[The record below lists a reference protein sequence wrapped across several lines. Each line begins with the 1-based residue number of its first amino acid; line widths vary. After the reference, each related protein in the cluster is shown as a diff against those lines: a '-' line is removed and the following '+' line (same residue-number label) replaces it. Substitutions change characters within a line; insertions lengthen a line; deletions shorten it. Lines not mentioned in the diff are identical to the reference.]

1 MILFLQIMID
11 IKILRS
17 NPELV
22 RDSIQKRNLKVD
34 LDAFL
39 ALDAER
45 LLVRQKIEELQTLR
59 NKVSKEIPTLSDATI
74 KQTKIAEM
82 KSVGDE
88 IAAGEAKLAETEEVY
103 TAFLYSMPNFLDP
116 TTAIGADESGN
127 TVEDRFGEP
136 TQFSFTPKAH
146 YEIGE
151 ARGWIDIEKGAEVS
165 GARFWYLKG
174 DLVLLQFAIL
184 QYVMQVMVSKGFMP
198 VIPPFL
204 VREPAMFGTGFFPA
218 DRAQIYSVNPGEDN
232 LFLIGTSE
240 VSLTSYHVK
249 ETINVDTPI
258 KYVGYSPCFRREA
271 GTYGK
276 DMKGIL
282 RGHQFDKI
290 EMVCFCKPEDS
301 TKLHN
306 EMVAV
311 EEGIWQSLGIPYQKL
326 NICSGDLGNPAMKK
340 FDLEA
345 WMPAQNQY
353 REITSCSNVGA
364 FQSRRLEIK
373 YKKVD
378 GSSDFVHTLNGTI
391 IAFSRCLIALI
402 ENYQNEDMTV
412 RIPEVLQPFMGG
424 RKVL

>member
-1 MILFLQIMID
+1 MID

-22 RDSIQKRNLKVD
+22 RDSIAKRNLKVD

-45 LLVRQKIEELQTLR
+45 LAQRQKMEELQALR
-59 NKVSKEIPTLSDATI
+59 NKASKEIPTISDNAKKQEIITNMKYVGEQITAAETKLS
-74 KQTKIAEM
+74 
-82 KSVGDE
+82 
-88 IAAGEAKLAETEEVY
+88 ETEEAY
-103 TAFLYSMPNFLDP
+103 NGMLYSIPNFLDP
-116 TTAIGADESGN
+116 TAAIGADESGN
-127 TVEDRFGEP
+127 TVESRFGEP
-136 TQFSFTPKAH
+136 TKFAFTPKAH
-146 YEIGE
+146 YDIGE

-184 QYVMQVMVSKGFMP
+184 QYVMQVMVAKGFMP

-204 VREPAMFGTGFFPA
+204 VREPAMYGTGFFPA

-232 LFLIGTSE
+232 LYLIGTSE

-249 ETINVDTPI
+249 ETINVDAPI

-290 EMVCFCKPEDS
+290 EMVCFAKPEDS
-301 TKLHN
+301 QKLHN
-306 EMVAV
+306 EMVAL
-311 EEGIWQSLGIPYQKL
+311 EEEIWQSLGIPYQKL

-340 FDLEA
+340 YDLEA
-345 WMPAQNQY
+345 WMPAQEQY
-353 REITSCSNVGA
+353 REVTSCSNIGT
-364 FQSRRLEIK
+364 FQSRRLDVK
-373 YKKVD
+373 YKKAD
-378 GSSDFVHTLNGTI
+378 GSSDYVHTLNGTV
-391 IAFSRCLIALI
+391 IAFSRCLIAVI

-412 RIPEVLQPFMGG
+412 RIPKVLQPFMGG
-424 RKVL
+424 REVL

>member
-1 MILFLQIMID
+1 M
-11 IKILRS
+11 
-17 NPELV
+17 
-22 RDSIQKRNLKVD
+22 
-34 LDAFL
+34 
-39 ALDAER
+39 
-45 LLVRQKIEELQTLR
+45 EELQALR
-59 NKVSKEIPTLSDATI
+59 NRVSKEIPTITDADQ
-74 KQTKIAEM
+74 KQVKIMEM
-82 KSVGDE
+82 KTVGDQ
-88 IAAGEAKLAETEEVY
+88 IAAIEASLADTEEAY
-103 TAFLYSMPNFLDP
+103 NAMLYSIPNFLDP
-116 TTAIGADESGN
+116 TAAVGADESGN
-127 TVEDRFGEP
+127 VVEFRYGEP
-136 TQFSFTPKAH
+136 TKFDFVPKTH
-146 YEIGE
+146 YDIGE

-184 QYVMQVMVSKGFMP
+184 QYVMQVMVAKGFMP

-204 VREPAMFGTGFFPA
+204 VREPAMYGTGFFPA

-249 ETINVDTPI
+249 ETVHVDTPI

-301 TKLHN
+301 QKLHN
-306 EMVAV
+306 EMVAI
-311 EEGIWQSLGIPYQKL
+311 EEEIWQSLGIPYQRI
-326 NICSGDLGNPAMKK
+326 NICSGDLGNPALKK
-340 FDLEA
+340 LDLEA
-345 WMPAQNQY
+345 WMPAQEQY
-353 REITSCSNVGA
+353 REVTSCSNIGT

-373 YKKVD
+373 YKKPD
-378 GSSDFVHTLNGTI
+378 GSSDFVHTLNGTV
-391 IAFSRCLIALI
+391 IAFSRCLIAII

-412 RIPEVLQPFMGG
+412 RIPKVLQPFMGG
-424 RKVL
+424 SDVI

>member
-1 MILFLQIMID
+1 MID
-11 IKILRS
+11 IKILRA

-22 RDSIQKRNLKVD
+22 RDSIAKRNLKVD

-39 ALDAER
+39 ALDASRLVER
-45 LLVRQKIEELQTLR
+45 QSMEDLQALR
-59 NKVSKEIPTLSDATI
+59 NRVSKEIPTIADATA
-74 KQTKIAEM
+74 KQAKIAEM
-82 KSVGDE
+82 KSVGDQ
-88 IAAGEAKLAETEEVY
+88 IATIEASLATTEEAY
-103 TAFLYSMPNFLDP
+103 SAMLYSIPNFLDP

-127 TVEDRFGEP
+127 TVESKFGEP
-136 TQFSFTPKAH
+136 TKFSFPPKAH
-146 YEIGE
+146 YDIGE

-184 QYVMQVMVSKGFMP
+184 QYVMQVMVAKGFMP

-204 VREPAMFGTGFFPA
+204 VREPAMYGTGFFPA

-249 ETINVDTPI
+249 ETVNVDAPI

-301 TKLHN
+301 AKLHN
-306 EMVAV
+306 EMVAI
-311 EEGIWQSLGIPYQKL
+311 EESIWQSLGIPYQKL

-340 FDLEA
+340 YDLEA
-345 WMPAQNQY
+345 WMPAQEQY
-353 REITSCSNVGA
+353 REVTSCSNIGT

-373 YKKVD
+373 YRKPD

-391 IAFSRCLIALI
+391 IAFSRCLIAVI

-412 RIPEVLQPFMGG
+412 NIPEVLQPFMGG
-424 RKVL
+424 KKIL

>member
-1 MILFLQIMID
+1 MID

-22 RDSIQKRNLKVD
+22 RDSIAKRNLKVD

-39 ALDAER
+39 ALDSER
-45 LLVRQKIEELQTLR
+45 LAQRQKMEEFQALR
-59 NKVSKEIPTLSDATI
+59 NRVSKEIPTIADASE
-74 KQTKIAEM
+74 KQAKIAEM
-82 KSVGDE
+82 KSVGED
-88 IAAGEAKLAETEEVY
+88 IAAIEANLAETEEAY
-103 TAFLYSMPNFLDP
+103 SDMLYSIPNFLDP

-127 TVEDRFGEP
+127 TVESRFGEP
-136 TQFSFTPKAH
+136 TKFAFPPKAH
-146 YEIGE
+146 YDIGE

-204 VREPAMFGTGFFPA
+204 VREPAMYGTGFFPA
-218 DRAQIYSVNPGEDN
+218 DRSQIYSVNPGEDN
-232 LFLIGTSE
+232 LYLIGTSE

-249 ETINVDTPI
+249 ETVNVDTPI

-290 EMVCFCKPEDS
+290 EMVCFAKPEDS
-301 TKLHN
+301 QKLHN

-311 EEGIWQSLGIPYQKL
+311 EEEIWQSLGIPYQKL

-340 FDLEA
+340 YDLEA
-345 WMPAQNQY
+345 WMPAQEQY
-353 REITSCSNVGA
+353 REVTSCSNIGT
-364 FQSRRLEIK
+364 FQSRRLDVK
-373 YKKVD
+373 YKKAD
-378 GSSDFVHTLNGTI
+378 GSSDYVHTLNGTV
-391 IAFSRCLIALI
+391 IAFSRCLIAVI

-412 RIPEVLQPFMGG
+412 RIPKVLQPFMGG
-424 RKVL
+424 REVL